1 MKTPVREQINALDVS
16 AYFNLMSQLMRN
28 NPPVAEDAPIVARI
42 AKIGIVPGQPFD
54 LTKLS
59 PRRSRL

>member
-1 MKTPVREQINALDVS
+1 MKD
-16 AYFNLMSQLMRN
+16 
-28 NPPVAEDAPIVARI
+28 NPPAAEDAPMMARI

-59 PRRSRL
+59 PDVQQALKAVPKAAVGKMHGLLQACR